1 MEASSDA
8 KYFISTHED
17 SFRVHHLKLFFLW
30 GHGNFGS
37 AGAQNISAQVFM
49 KEKNQAKTNQN
60 KPKTSQNS
68 RGRVKNRVGWNHTR
82 GERRSTNFYTTVS
95 CFFLSFPQFS
105 TILLIR
111 SG

>member
-60 KPKTSQNS
+60 KSKQAKTAEAGS
-68 RGRVKNRVGWNHTR
+68 RTEWDENHTR

-95 CFFLSFPQFS
+95 CFFLSFPLFS
-105 TILLIR
+105 TILLIC

>member
-49 KEKNQAKTNQN
+49 KEKNQAQTNQN
-60 KPKTSQNS
+60 KPKQAKAVEAGS
-68 RGRVKNRVGWNHTR
+68 RTEWDKITL
-82 GERRSTNFYTTVS
+82 EEKDEAQTFTPLFPVS
-95 CFFLSFPQFS
+95 SSPWLYFPQFY
-105 TILLIR
+105 
-111 SG
+111 